1 MGLVK
6 LEQRLKNPDL
16 GPYLSGI
23 FPKDSVENAKF
34 ATNFFTLFGL
44 GQITEGL
51 RAFIDQAPKILLE
64 QKLKELA
71 ELKNL

>member
-16 GPYLSGI
+16 EPYLSGI

-44 GQITEGL
+44 G
-51 RAFIDQAPKILLE
+51 
-64 QKLKELA
+64 
-71 ELKNL
+71 